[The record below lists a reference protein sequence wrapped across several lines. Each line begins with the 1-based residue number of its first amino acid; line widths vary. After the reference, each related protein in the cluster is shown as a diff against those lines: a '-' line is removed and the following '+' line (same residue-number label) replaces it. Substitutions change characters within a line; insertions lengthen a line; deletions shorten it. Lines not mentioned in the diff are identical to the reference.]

1 MTPEAG
7 NFVLKSELMKILTTI
22 YSMLFNKCSR
32 CHQGDVF
39 KHKNPYDLKN
49 MFNMHHSCDHCHLV
63 YEREPGFFYGAM
75 YVSYA
80 LSSGWFTIWYVFQNL
95 FLNLDTLGFVIGFSA
110 SIVVMIPLSIR
121 WSRLIWLNFFYSYRK
136 EYSKKLD
143 SSTANHS

>member
-1 MTPEAG
+1 
-7 NFVLKSELMKILTTI
+7 MKIFYTI

-39 KHKNPYDLKN
+39 THKNPYDLKN
-49 MFNMHHSCDHCHLV
+49 MFSMHKSCEHCNLV
-63 YEREPGFFYGAM
+63 YQREPGFFYGAM

-95 FLNLDTLGFVIGFSA
+95 FLNLDTLGFVIGFCA

-121 WSRLIWLNFFYSYRK
+121 WSRLIWLNFFYSYKK
-136 EYSKKLD
+136 ELAQKTESKRALTQIPSKP
-143 SSTANHS
+143 